1 MAVVTGTSGELRYN
15 GVRVGK
21 CRNFSLDVSRDA
33 LETTVL
39 GTWDRTYAEGL
50 RGATGSATVLYD
62 KDDTSTVQLL
72 NSVLSNTTGAQ
83 AIGFVLNT
91 NLNTVLEVSA
101 ILTQVATPVS
111 VGEVI
116 ACSITFQVTGPISGT
131 F

>member
-21 CRNFSLDVSRDA
+21 CRNFSLDISRDA

-72 NSVLSNTTGAQ
+72 NSVFSNTTGAQ
-83 AIGFVLNT
+83 AVGFVLNT
-91 NLNTVLEVSA
+91 SMNTVFEVSA
-101 ILTQVATPVS
+101 LLTQVTAPVS

-116 ACSITFQVTGPISGT
+116 ACSLTFQVTGPISGT

>member
-21 CRNFSLDVSRDA
+21 CRDFSLDISRDA
-33 LETTVL
+33 LESTVL
-39 GTWDRTYAEGL
+39 GTWDRTYVEGL
-50 RGATGSATVLYD
+50 RGASGSATVLYD

-72 NSVLSNTTGAQ
+72 NSVFSNTTGAQ
-83 AIGFVLNT
+83 TIGFVLNT
-91 NLNTVLEVSA
+91 SLNTVFEVSA
-101 ILTQVATPVS
+101 ILTQVTAPVS

-116 ACSITFQVTGPISGT
+116 ACSLTFQVTGPISGT

>member
-21 CRNFSLDVSRDA
+21 CRSFSLDINRDA
-33 LETTVL
+33 LESTVL
-39 GTWDRTYAEGL
+39 GTWDRTYVEGL
-50 RGATGSATVLYD
+50 RGASGNATVLYD

-72 NSVLSNTTGAQ
+72 NSVFSNTTGAQ
-83 AIGFVLNT
+83 TIGFVLNT
-91 NLNTVLEVSA
+91 SLNTVFEVSA
-101 ILTQVATPVS
+101 ILTQVTAPVS

-116 ACSITFQVTGPISGT
+116 ACSLTFQVTGPISGT